1 MKILAVDDDVNLL
14 KLLGHILRGA
24 GFEVLEATSGP
35 QALAAVAQEVPD
47 LALIDVMMPGMDGYE
62 LCRRLRSNPRT
73 KRLPIILLTAKV
85 QTEDKIAG
93 LEAGADDY
101 VTKPATPSE
110 LIARIK
116 ALLRRSAFTAEAAKP
131 KGRITAWVGAK
142 GGVGTTTLAV
152 NVAVL
157 AARAGQRVV
166 LADWQ
171 PVPAAATYLGLH
183 GAKGLDELLA
193 LEPDQLDARTVE
205 RMTIAHNSGLLLL
218 SGSPVLN
225 GGIRA
230 ATTAQIDLILEA
242 LATNAQHVMLDL
254 GSGLDAT
261 SRYIIEKSDRTIAVT
276 EPDRAGIEWG
286 QILMEELS
294 KIRVAGPR
302 VGVILVNRA
311 GSSLYLP
318 RKDIETRLRTPVM
331 ALITPAAE
339 PFFQASRDGVPFVM
353 SFPTSPISDTIRA
366 IARAWVEATA
376 TPAP

>member
-1 MKILAVDDDVNLL
+1 
-14 KLLGHILRGA
+14 
-24 GFEVLEATSGP
+24 
-35 QALAAVAQEVPD
+35 
-47 LALIDVMMPGMDGYE
+47 
-62 LCRRLRSNPRT
+62 
-73 KRLPIILLTAKV
+73 
-85 QTEDKIAG
+85 
-93 LEAGADDY
+93 
-101 VTKPATPSE
+101 
-110 LIARIK
+110 
-116 ALLRRSAFTAEAAKP
+116 
-131 KGRITAWVGAK
+131 
-142 GGVGTTTLAV
+142 
-152 NVAVL
+152 
-157 AARAGQRVV
+157 
-166 LADWQ
+166 
-171 PVPAAATYLGLH
+171 
-183 GAKGLDELLA
+183 
-193 LEPDQLDARTVE
+193 
-205 RMTIAHNSGLLLL
+205 
-218 SGSPVLN
+218 VLN

-230 ATTAQIDLILEA
+230 ATTVQIDLILEA
-242 LATNAQHVMLDL
+242 LATSAQHVMLDL

-302 VGVILVNRA
+302 VGVILVNRS